1 MIENN
6 WSIAP
11 KELIIAKN
19 YVHVWSI
26 SLAQTQEK
34 IIELRKILSSDELT
48 RADRFYFDRDRNR
61 FIVGRAMLRKILGH
75 YLEIAPEKLIFSYGS
90 HGKPKVE
97 TSPFFFNL
105 SNSGYL
111 ALCGV
116 TYQKEIGIDVEYL
129 LRELK
134 DAEAIAKRFFSA
146 KESKEF
152 LSLSPEER
160 QLAFFRCWTRKEAYI
175 KAIGDGLTYSLSN
188 FDVTLTPN
196 TEAKLLNVVTNPS
209 EVNRW
214 TLQELQPAKD
224 YIGAIIVEG
233 QDWKLN
239 CWQAEV

>member
-11 KELIIAKN
+11 KEPIITKN

-34 IIELRKILSSDELT
+34 ITELRKILSSDELT

-61 FIVGRAMLRKILGH
+61 FIVGRAMLRKILGC
-75 YLEIAPEKLIFSYGS
+75 YLETAPEKLVFSYGS

-97 TSPFFFNL
+97 NNPFFFNL
-105 SNSGYL
+105 SNSGDL

-116 TYQKEIGIDVEYL
+116 TYEKEIGIDVEYL

-146 KESKEF
+146 KESAEF
-152 LSLSPEER
+152 LSLLPEER

-188 FDVTLTPN
+188 FDVTLTSEK
-196 TEAKLLNVVTNPS
+196 EAKLLNVVTNPS
-209 EVNRW
+209 EVDRW
-214 TLQELQPAKD
+214 ALKELNPAKD

-233 QDWKLN
+233 QDWQLN

>member
-6 WSIAP
+6 WSTPP
-11 KELIIAKN
+11 KEILINKN
-19 YVHVWSI
+19 SVHVWSI

-34 IIELRKILSSDELT
+34 ILELRKILSSDESA

-61 FIVGRAMLRKILGH
+61 FIVGRVMLRKILGR
-75 YLEIAPEKLIFSYGS
+75 YLEIAPEKLVFGYGS
-90 HGKPKVE
+90 HGKPKIE
-97 TSPFFFNL
+97 NSPFFFNL
-105 SNSGYL
+105 SNSSDL

-146 KESKEF
+146 KESAEF
-152 LSLSPEER
+152 LSLPLEER

-175 KAIGDGLTYSLSN
+175 KAIGDGLSYSLSKFN
-188 FDVTLTPN
+188 VTLTP
-196 TEAKLLNVVTNPS
+196 EAKLLSVVTNPS
-209 EVNRW
+209 EVDRW
-214 TLQELQPAKD
+214 TLKELKPAKD
-224 YIGAIIVEG
+224 YIAAIIVEG
-233 QDWKLN
+233 QDWQLN